1 MFNAGDKLYRVCAN
15 GVLEVVTFVDE
26 SLAVPGPDC
35 SKLTFVVRDS
45 EDRVSRCSKERYV
58 GSEREALEKYLK
70 EMEECV
76 PEAERA
82 AAAAG
87 WHLAWVREEV
97 TRVKLVLLGE
107 AVV

>member
-26 SLAVPGPDC
+26 SLAGKDSTV
-35 SKLTFVVRDS
+35 TTYVVRDS